1 MQWKL
6 GRNAAM
12 ADSKNKGR
20 HSRDERL
27 KKIAETENVEA
38 ASSEEG
44 QADEPV
50 KSTEGTGA
58 ATSKAE
64 VAPTGPD
71 ADEDAFAGLD
81 REASGFPLGMAPA
94 AVGSYVAPDY
104 AAIRANRHRRA
115 LKVFGISVGAIVAVL
130 LIVYIAGAVVFMGR
144 FLPHTVIGDDDVS
157 MKTDEEVLALLE
169 EVPESYTLDMAG
181 VGFSYRTSGPEI
193 GMKIDSQS
201 IVDSMHADLDAW
213 RWPVL
218 IFMTKHDESDLL
230 QITYDEKVTKKAI
243 KKAVKAFNKDATAP
257 TDATIVFDEK
267 SGTFTIKSE
276 EEGTQV
282 DAKAIN
288 AVAKEAILSMEPT
301 ALLTEEQLRKP
312 KVYSTDEKLKE
323 SAELATGMVS
333 VNVKLNMNGQQVNE
347 IGGNQLQDCV
357 KIDKNLKVTL
367 DEDMLNAKV
376 REIANGYD
384 TIGTERHYTRA
395 DGKQI
400 TVSGGVY
407 GWEVDTAATEQMI
420 LEAVKAGEDT
430 TIDIPCITTAAV
442 YNGPGE
448 RDWGARYIDVDIA
461 EQHVTF
467 YGDNGKVIWE
477 ADCISGSPDGK
488 HDTVKGVWTV
498 NNKESPSTLIGYLDN
513 GEKEY
518 ETKVQYWMAFE
529 GNGIGFH
536 DATWQPG
543 FGGSLY
549 SEGLGSHGCVNLSL
563 DSAKSLYDIIQ
574 VGDVVVVHG

>member
-1 MQWKL
+1 MT
-6 GRNAAM
+6 
-12 ADSKNKGR
+12 DSKNKGR
-20 HSRDERL
+20 HVRQEDTKQDTDFDQIEAKANEDSNVVKASEPADISAGVARQDVNL
-27 KKIAETENVEA
+27 AGTDNAEDTL
-38 ASSEEG
+38 
-44 QADEPV
+44 
-50 KSTEGTGA
+50 
-58 ATSKAE
+58 
-64 VAPTGPD
+64 
-71 ADEDAFAGLD
+71 AGLD
-81 REASGFPLGMAPA
+81 LDTAGYPLGMAPA
-94 AVGSYVAPDY
+94 TIGSYVAPDY
-104 AAIRANRHRRA
+104 AAIRAGRHRRA

-130 LIVYIAGAVVFMGR
+130 LVIYIAGAVVFMGR
-144 FLPHTVIGDDDVS
+144 FLPHTIIGDDDIS
-157 MKTDEEVLALLE
+157 MKTDEEVLALLD
-169 EVPESYTLDMAG
+169 EVPKSYTLDMAG
-181 VGFSYRTSGPEI
+181 IGFSYRTKGPDI
-193 GMKIDSQS
+193 GMKIDSQA
-201 IVDSMHADLDAW
+201 IVNSMHADLDAW

-218 IFMTKHDESDLL
+218 IFMPKHDESDLL
-230 QITYDEKVTKKAI
+230 QITYDEKITKKAI
-243 KKAVKAFNKDATAP
+243 KKAVKEFNKDATAP
-257 TDATIVFDEK
+257 VNATIMFDEK
-267 SGTFTIKSE
+267 AGIFTIKPE

-288 AVAKEAILSMEPT
+288 AAAKEAIISMEPT
-301 ALLTEEQLRKP
+301 VLLTEEQLRKP

-323 SAELATGMVS
+323 SAELATGMIS
-333 VNVKLNMNGQQVNE
+333 VNVKLTMNGQQVNE

-367 DEDMLNAKV
+367 DEDMLKAKV
-376 REIANGYD
+376 RDIANGYD

-400 TVSGGVY
+400 TVAGGVY

-420 LEAVKAGEDT
+420 LEAVKEGKDT
-430 TIDIPCITTAAV
+430 TIDIPCITSAAV

-448 RDWGARYIDVDIA
+448 RDWGARYIDVDIS

-477 ADCISGSPDGK
+477 SDCISGSPDGK

-498 NNKESPSTLIGYLDN
+498 NNKESPSTLIGYTDS

-518 ETKVQYWMAFE
+518 ETEVQYWMAFE

-549 SEGLGSHGCVNLSL
+549 AEGLGSHGCVNLSM
-563 DSAKSLYDIIQ
+563 DAAQSLFGIIE

>member
-1 MQWKL
+1 
-6 GRNAAM
+6 M

-20 HSRDERL
+20 HVRRDDSRQD
-27 KKIAETENVEA
+27 AEIEQIETNKDKDSRAGEAPARSDISDVAVEQGA
-38 ASSEEG
+38 NPAGMNDGADALASL
-44 QADEPV
+44 DLD
-50 KSTEGTGA
+50 T
-58 ATSKAE
+58 
-64 VAPTGPD
+64 
-71 ADEDAFAGLD
+71 AGY
-81 REASGFPLGMAPA
+81 PLGMAPA
-94 AVGSYVAPDY
+94 SVGSYVAPDY

-130 LIVYIAGAVVFMGR
+130 LVVYIAGAVVFMGR

-157 MKTDEEVLALLE
+157 MKTDEEVLGLLDA
-169 EVPESYTLDMAG
+169 VPESYTLDMAG
-181 VGFSYRTSGPEI
+181 IGFSYRTNGPEI
-193 GMKIDSQS
+193 GMKIDSQA
-201 IVDSMHADLDAW
+201 IVNSMHADLDAW

-218 IFMTKHDESDLL
+218 FFMPEHDESDLL
-230 QITYDEKVTKKAI
+230 QITYDEKATKKAI
-243 KKAVKAFNKDATAP
+243 KKAVKAFNKEATAP
-257 TDATIVFDEK
+257 VDATIMFDEK
-267 SGTFTIKSE
+267 AGVFSIKPE
-276 EEGTQV
+276 EEGTQI
-282 DAKAIN
+282 DAKAVN
-288 AVAKEAILSMEPT
+288 AVAKEAIISMEPT

-323 SAELATGMVS
+323 SAELATGMIS
-333 VNVKLNMNGQQVNE
+333 VNVTLTMNGQQVNE

-376 REIANGYD
+376 RDIANGYD

-400 TVSGGVY
+400 SVSGGVY

-420 LEAVKAGEDT
+420 LEAVKEGKDT
-430 TIDIPCITTAAV
+430 TIDIPCITAAAV

-448 RDWGARYIDVDIA
+448 RDWGNRYIDVDIS

-477 ADCISGSPDGK
+477 SDCISGSPDGK

-498 NNKESPSTLIGYLDN
+498 NNKESPSTLIGYTDS

-518 ETKVQYWMAFE
+518 ETEVKYWMAFE

-549 SEGLGSHGCVNLSL
+549 AEGLGSHGCVNLSM
-563 DSAKSLYDIIQ
+563 DAAQSLYGIIEI
-574 VGDVVVVHG
+574 GDVVVVHG